1 MKYYTKP
8 YSDNVKQIIQCLK
21 DERTAQGISI
31 RDLAASLGVY
41 PNSIQ
46 QILDTNANPQLD
58 SIVKVGN
65 ALGTTFSVS
74 NTRSYDMG
82 ADGIIDLLAKARTYK
97 EISTRE
103 LAKMTGLTP
112 PEICKILSHKTTPR
126 LNAVLLISKALGVG
140 LELYTETGQQFF
152 FF

>member
-21 DERTAQGISI
+21 DERIAQGISI
-31 RDLAASLGVY
+31 RDLAANLGVY

-46 QILDTNANPQLD
+46 QILDINANPQLD

-74 NTRSYDMG
+74 NTRSYDVG
-82 ADGIIDLLAKARTYK
+82 ANGIIDLLAKASTYQ

-103 LAKMTGLTP
+103 LAEMTGLTQ
-112 PEICKILSHKTTPR
+112 PEIYKILSHKTKPR
-126 LNAVLLISKALGVG
+126 LNAVLLIAKALGVG